1 MPTDTALRQRV
12 HRAAKEDSAGGVWPR
27 PPRRDVV
34 DWPAAVGTASRR
46 LDTRRNAG
54 GGGANRGRQRGR
66 YKGQRPAQR
75 GSNAVAT
82 TRATAIPSTRKTD
95 AVSDMP
101 GRRRRHGS
109 SPGLMGHG
117 AAKRDS
123 TTSGRAQR
131 QLLLLRLDTAVS
143 PTQGSPRHRL
153 CAVTAAAVTA
163 EITELT
169 PRGSTTQS
177 IQGYSNGH
185 VDSNAETVV
194 HRAEYSPVALS
205 RPRLPIALTV

>member
-1 MPTDTALRQRV
+1 M
-12 HRAAKEDSAGGVWPR
+12 WPR

-66 YKGQRPAQR
+66 CKGQRPAQR

-143 PTQGSPRHRL
+143 PTQRSPRHRL

-169 PRGSTTQS
+169 PKDQLRKVYKDTRTDTWTRTPRRLSTGPS
-177 IQGYSNGH
+177 IPRS
-185 VDSNAETVV
+185 
-194 HRAEYSPVALS
+194 RSPVRACQS
-205 RPRLPIALTV
+205 P

>member
-1 MPTDTALRQRV
+1 MPTDTALRQRM

-66 YKGQRPAQR
+66 CKGQRPAQR

-143 PTQGSPRHRL
+143 PTQRSPRHRL

-169 PRGSTTQS
+169 PKDQLRKVYKDTRTDTWTRTPRRLSTGPS
-177 IQGYSNGH
+177 IPRS
-185 VDSNAETVV
+185 
-194 HRAEYSPVALS
+194 RSPVRACQS
-205 RPRLPIALTV
+205 P